1 MAPASREVDCAE
13 MKEAVDATP
22 LALSYFGPLDNELFA
37 AFSKVA
43 GMPKVAEY
51 RDIYD
56 ADKYEFLHT
65 SDATCAE
72 QFGATAVPGIVLS
85 RKFDE
90 PRF

>member
-1 MAPASREVDCAE
+1 
-13 MKEAVDATP
+13 MKEAVDAAT

-51 RDIYD
+51 KSIYD
-56 ADKYEFLHT
+56 AEKYEFLHT
-65 SDATCAE
+65 SDASCAE
-72 QFGATAVPGIVLS
+72 QFGVAAVPGIVLS